1 MSVSGTCMLGLMYK
15 QLISNATQCFAIDS
29 LDRGV
34 KNLGTHVSSSA
45 QTCLE
50 NYVLSDNILN
60 NKT

>member
-1 MSVSGTCMLGLMYK
+1 MYK